1 MQLIRKTSHLYV
13 TIRSIVFLI
22 LSLINVLI
30 KKPFERWLFLWK
42 KINKKS
48 IKNQLRI
55 TNYQLRIINEE
66 LRITNYQLRI
76 TNYQLPIKN
85 YGLPIKNYLMKLDKL
100 LHPILSF

>member
-42 KINKKS
+42 KIN
-48 IKNQLRI
+48 QLRI
-55 TNYQLRIINEE
+55 TNYQLR
-66 LRITNYQLRI
+66 TTDYQLRI
-76 TNYQLPIKN
+76 TDYQLSIRD
-85 YGLPIKNYLMKLDKL
+85 YLMKLDKL